1 MKVQNY
7 GSNQTLIEDA
17 GIAVFYSYETPVV
30 LLVPN
35 TGNDQESRC
44 FITDKKW
51 SCTTSKH
58 INKFLHGLG
67 LDKNDETDVTYVP
80 QDVLD
85 DWRTHEF
92 TKENYDR
99 IRQD

>member
-30 LLVPN
+30 LISDPN
-35 TGNDQESRC
+35 PALYPRRC

-51 SCTTSKH
+51 STTTSKH
-58 INKFLHGLG
+58 INKFLRDQCIERGVS
-67 LDKNDETDVTYVP
+67 NITSVP

-92 TKENYDR
+92 IQGE
-99 IRQD
+99 